1 MKIST
6 VIIDEYHRRNVEK
19 EKTGGRTINRL
30 IQTTKKGNRKWTGS
44 ECWTSETRLPGS
56 AAAAQQPEV
65 NGATGRERKSAEECE
80 TEVIPERV

>member
-44 ECWTSETRLPGS
+44 ERWTSETRLPGS